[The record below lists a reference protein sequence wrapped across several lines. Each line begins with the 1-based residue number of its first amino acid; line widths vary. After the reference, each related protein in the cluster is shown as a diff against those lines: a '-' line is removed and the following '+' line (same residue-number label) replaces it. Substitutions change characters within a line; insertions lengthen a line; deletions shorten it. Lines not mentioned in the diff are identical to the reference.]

1 MKLRAVATGAVKR
14 KRAMHRRLRSVSSSH
29 QLALSLPGG
38 DEPAMRAAHRR
49 AHLAMPFE
57 VALHHPALAICL
69 RCCAE
74 AHERRR
80 R

>member
-1 MKLRAVATGAVKR
+1 
-14 KRAMHRRLRSVSSSH
+14 MHRRSLRSTSSSH

-38 DEPAMRAAHRR
+38 DESAMRAAHRR
-49 AHLAMPFE
+49 AHLSVPFE
-57 VALHHPALAICL
+57 VALHSPALAICL
-69 RCCAE
+69 RCCVE